1 MNLTS
6 KKYLSQIEEV
16 IKKAEAGEVYPVY
29 LFNGDRPIIHP
40 QINKLIDCLVSEEA
54 KDRMKFFMGD
64 NALIQPNL
72 PGWLGWIHET
82 RWDNIFPV
90 TICKRENEIKHHR
103 V

>member
-1 MNLTS
+1 VARELGLNP
-6 KKYLSQIEEV
+6 KKFGRLANHKQEPRKLPLPIFIEELYF
-16 IKKAEAGEVYPVY
+16 KRFK
-29 LFNGDRPIIHP
+29 
-40 QINKLIDCLVSEEA
+40 
-54 KDRMKFFMGD
+54 MGD